1 MRIFPEDQIS
11 MRKTNSPKR
20 GYSPSLS
27 SQYVTTVTTY
37 SGNTIP
43 KKCAC
48 PSIDRFRILATG
60 LELACN

>member
-11 MRKTNSPKR
+11 MRKTNSAMR

-27 SQYVTTVTTY
+27 PQYVTTVTIY
-37 SGNTIP
+37 GNTIP

-48 PSIDRFRILATG
+48 PSIDRFRILAIV